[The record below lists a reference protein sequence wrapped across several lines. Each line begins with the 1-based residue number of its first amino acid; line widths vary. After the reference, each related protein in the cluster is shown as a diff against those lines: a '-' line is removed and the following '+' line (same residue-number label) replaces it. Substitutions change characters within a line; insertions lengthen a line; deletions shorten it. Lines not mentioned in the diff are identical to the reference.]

1 MTRIP
6 HNPQGNLDP
15 AAVQRYLDQV
25 ARWARS
31 SQSGKPMFSN
41 RRRRAR
47 RKFWTMSLNLTPM
60 IDVVFLL
67 LFFFLVVSR
76 FAPREGVLPTQIP
89 ARAAAAPTD
98 VPRTP
103 LRIRLVADGTQAE
116 PCMATIDRFHETPIA
131 MSALV
136 AALEQIRD
144 QGIGFDAQTPVH
156 LVAGDHVAWDHVV
169 NAYNAAMAARFEKVY
184 FAGAQ

>member
-1 MTRIP
+1 MSPYPSSARPTAAGAMKPP
-6 HNPQGNLDP
+6 H
-15 AAVQRYLDQV
+15 R
-25 ARWARS
+25 ARH
-31 SQSGKPMFSN
+31 G
-41 RRRRAR
+41 RRAAGSR
-47 RKFWTMSLNLTPM
+47 GKGGYGMSLNLTPM
-60 IDVVFLL
+60 IDIVFLL

-156 LVAGDHVAWDHVV
+156 LVAGDHIAWDHVV
-169 NAYNAAMAARFEKVY
+169 NAYNATMAARFEKVY